1 MVTAEFSVVGESKK
15 RKRQEELVKL
25 ALEPVQ
31 RRGLRYEVEPLG
43 TTISGEIEDKLEGFR
58 HPALETHEALETGS

>member
-1 MVTAEFSVVGESKK
+1 
-15 RKRQEELVKL
+15 VKL

-58 HPALETHEALETGS
+58 HPALETHGALEMGS